1 MQLRL
6 GVNRMSMG
14 EAMSDATD
22 EALCGIPVQLRESD
36 YERGY
41 ERGATDARAK
51 LLAEVCAWLRTPELA
66 TRVGS
71 RRLPL
76 TVADAI
82 EAKFKATG

>member
-1 MQLRL
+1 MIRCCVHQNRKVYCERVLR
-6 GVNRMSMG
+6 GHEDRMCG
-14 EAMSDATD
+14 PCFDA
-22 EALCGIPVQLRESD
+22 
-36 YERGY
+36 YE
-41 ERGATDARAK
+41 EGAAGARAK

-82 EAKFKATG
+82 EAKFKAILTG